1 MSRYFNDFDAMN
13 LQGGVIAHKAHKYV
27 KKVKTKSGKTRY
39 VYAKTVGSVG
49 KNIATNP
56 RKYGS
61 AHMEELTPEELRR
74 FSGKAHMDELVIDEL
89 GPKSGYKNYKK
100 AVQHPDGDIFIYDK
114 RYNTGRSG
122 TRVTLSPKNGNITK
136 DGKTL
141 TQQGERVLYDTDRK
155 IGMQYS
161 EEDQAKAKKRYK
173 KAEKRT
179 KKEMAKM
186 KKQMKKMGGL

>member
-13 LQGGVIAHKAHKYV
+13 LQGGVIAHKAHKYI

-61 AHMEELTPEELRR
+61 AHAEELTPEELRR
-74 FSGKAHMDELVIDEL
+74 FSGKAHAEELWLDKVPQERGVAVKNMVIDPTREEITFYDNRY
-89 GPKSGYKNYKK
+89 GVGRKGKK
-100 AVQHPDGDIFIYDK
+100 F
-114 RYNTGRSG
+114 
-122 TRVTLSPKNGNITK
+122 TLSARNGELDKNANFTERGNNKLIK
-136 DGKTL
+136 SNAEIAEWHN
-141 TQQGERVLYDTDRK
+141 QQ
-155 IGMQYS
+155 
-161 EEDQAKAKKRYK
+161 DQAKAKKRYK
-173 KAEKRT
+173 NTEKRT

-186 KKQMKKMGGL
+186 KKQMKKMGGF